1 MENILQKQGIRHI
14 PEKILTSLDIETV
27 LNCRLVSKSFQK
39 VIDNPILWLK
49 NVELTGKQVIPY
61 WANINMTPL
70 RKCGGTMN
78 DTVERALEMLDLWLI
93 KPWRDLIS
101 GTKFRTKEYVQSSL
115 CLLRIKIEFGHI
127 RQNAKLLSPVL
138 NSKVLATDRKIG
150 LIYAL
155 EKNLRSILQKT
166 PLQVASENQSYEL
179 VILYL
184 TKLESKS
191 RSNFLYWRIPL
202 QIAAKLGHIDG
213 VILLKTR
220 LRHRHGGIFDF
231 FWFTDSPES
240 YSMRDS
246 SCRLIRDSPLLLAV
260 KNNNVKVV
268 QILLP
273 LFKETPTVYT
283 QFLKS
288 ALYQAIDNNG
298 DIELV
303 NLIHDQCR
311 SILT

>member
-127 RQNAKLLSPVL
+127 RQNANLLSPVL
-138 NSKVLATDRKIG
+138 NSKVLAKDRKIG
-150 LIYAL
+150 LIFAL

-166 PLQVASENQSYEL
+166 PLQTACENQSYEL
-179 VILYL
+179 AISYL
-184 TKLESKS
+184 KILESKS
-191 RSNFLYWRIPL
+191 RLNLFYWQIPL
-202 QIAAKLGHIDG
+202 QIAAKCGHIDG
-213 VILLKTR
+213 VITLKTE
-220 LRHRHGGIFDF
+220 LRHRLLDYY
-231 FWFTDSPES
+231 WFTQFSEPYCLRDSDCMLIKDSPF
-240 YSMRDS
+240 
-246 SCRLIRDSPLLLAV
+246 LLAV
-260 KNNNVKVV
+260 KSKNVKVV
-268 QILLP
+268 EMLLP
-273 LFKETPTVYT
+273 LVEAIPTEYKEV
-283 QFLKS
+283 LER
-288 ALYQAIDNNG
+288 ALFPAIYHNG
-298 DIELV
+298 DIAMI
-303 NLIHDQCR
+303 NLIHAK
-311 SILT
+311 LTN

>member
-78 DTVERALEMLDLWLI
+78 DTVERALEMLDMWLI

-127 RQNAKLLSPVL
+127 RQNANLLSPVL
-138 NSKVLATDRKIG
+138 NSKVLAKDRKIG
-150 LIYAL
+150 LIFAL

-166 PLQVASENQSYEL
+166 PLQTACENQSYEL
-179 VILYL
+179 AILYL
-184 TKLESKS
+184 KILES
-191 RSNFLYWRIPL
+191 RSSMNYLFYLQIPL
-202 QIAAKLGHIDG
+202 QIAAKFGHTDG
-213 VILLKTR
+213 VILLKTK
-220 LRHRHGGIFDF
+220 LRCWLLDYQ
-231 FWFTDSPES
+231 WFSDSLEP
-240 YSMRDS
+240 YCMRDS
-246 SCRLIRDSPLLLAV
+246 NCKLISDSPFLLAV
-260 KNNNVKVV
+260 KSNNVKVV
-268 QILLP
+268 EMLLP
-273 LFKETPTVYT
+273 LVKKIPTKYKQV
-283 QFLKS
+283 LKS
-288 ALYQAIDNNG
+288 ALNEAIDNNG

-303 NLIHDQCR
+303 NLIHDQCC